1 MKNLTIINGSACS
14 HAPVPKKSDYV
25 RVRFKRSGSV
35 ERIHRSFV
43 DFYKSIG
50 AITVLGGR

>member
-1 MKNLTIINGSACS
+1 MKKQTIINGSACS
-14 HAPVPKKSDYV
+14 HAPVSLPTEYV
-25 RVRFKRSGSV
+25 RVRFNKSGRT

>member
-14 HAPVPKKSDYV
+14 HAPVSKKSDYV
-25 RVRFKRSGSV
+25 RVRFKRSGNV

-50 AITVLGGR
+50 AITILGGR